1 MVPYCITPYHIYMV
15 LANPKYCINNQ
26 IAHRLDCH
34 MLPCRRALRTQG
46 IKDTSQGIMHHRAL
60 RTQDTGHMLPCR
72 RALRT
77 ISGAAMTCCPFAW
90 GTRHNLPEA
99 RNTICLRHVTQIAWG
114 TRHNLRE
121 ARDTNCLRH
130 ATQFAWGTRHKL
142 REACDTICL
151 RHATQSAWGTQ
162 HKLREARNTN
172 CLRHA
177 TQFAWGT
184 RHNLR
189 HVRRSPRSMLALTPR
204 TRMAMQTTGWWSA
217 CWF

>member
-26 IAHRLDCH
+26 IAHRLDC
-34 MLPCRRALRTQG
+34 
-46 IKDTSQGIMHHRAL
+46 
-60 RTQDTGHMLPCR
+60 HMLPCR